1 MTNER
6 PALRRGQHP
15 SADDLVRM
23 RLGHPGYEG
32 RLQSMRSLKPA
43 RYRAVMDGAKTFH
56 DPDWQCGDCGGSE
69 RHTRNLTCRACNGAR
84 VATVFKTLPD
94 GLTVYV
100 PKDEQASENWQAR
113 HQHALWLE
121 DQRAALGRL
130 GAITVGRYSLEGGRV
145 TRAGAVVLDTDPL
158 MLAVDALLSN
168 DTEQIREVLT
178 PLLNDSR
185 ELVLLVRGIAHALN
199 THQNPRK

>member
-1 MTNER
+1 
-6 PALRRGQHP
+6 
-15 SADDLVRM
+15 M
-23 RLGHPGYEG
+23 RLGYPGYEG

-56 DPDWQCGDCGGSE
+56 DPDWLCAECGGSE
-69 RHTRNLTCRACNGAR
+69 RHTRNLTCRPCNGAR

-100 PKDEQASENWQAR
+100 PKDEHASENWQAR
-113 HQHALWLE
+113 HQRALWLE
-121 DQRAALGRL
+121 DQRATLGQL

-145 TRAGAVVLDTDPL
+145 TRAGAVVLDTAPL

-168 DTEQIREVLT
+168 DTEQIRAVLT

>member
-1 MTNER
+1 
-6 PALRRGQHP
+6 
-15 SADDLVRM
+15 M
-23 RLGHPGYEG
+23 RLGYPGYEG

-43 RYRAVMDGAKTFH
+43 RYRAVMAGARTFL
-56 DPDWQCGDCGGSE
+56 DPDWQCGKCSGSE

-113 HQHALWLE
+113 HQQAIWLE
-121 DQRAALGRL
+121 DQRATLSRL
-130 GAITVGRYSLEGGRV
+130 GAITVDGYSLEGGRV
-145 TRAGAVVLDTDPL
+145 TRAGAAVLDTGPL
-158 MLAVDALLSN
+158 MHAVDALLSG
-168 DTEQIREVLT
+168 DSDQIRAVLT

-199 THQNPRK
+199 NPQNPRK